1 MELQQE
7 VNYDD
12 TRNGLKMLMTDLNSL
27 LILGVSFFMSFRSKT
42 IYVVT
47 SSIWMEETFDLN
59 ASYVGWSTMSVIIGE
74 CLALG
79 VMTTLSHKL
88 QLWQCAGGALLHQL
102 FVGAL
107 VFVLSAVY
115 GNEYHLGMKN
125 TIKMIDNMIKMH
137 KSNNIHIDCI
147 IDFDSIT

>member
-1 MELQQE
+1 
-7 VNYDD
+7 
-12 TRNGLKMLMTDLNSL
+12 ML
-27 LILGVSFFMSFRSKT
+27 V
-42 IYVVT
+42 
-47 SSIWMEETFDLN
+47 
-59 ASYVGWSTMSVIIGE
+59 WSTMSVIIGE
-74 CLALG
+74 CLALR

-137 KSNNIHIDCI
+137 INQI
-147 IDFDSIT
+147 ISILIVSLILIQLLDMMELELGLILNQY